1 MVASAAWFAEAFAT
15 AFNKEWDL
23 LSDAIKLELTTSTW
37 AVDTDTMNYQND
49 ITNEVASAIYTAG
62 GELLANDTFTYTAG
76 TNTWKYTSDPVPWT
90 NVTFTTRYG
99 AIYDS
104 TPGVAASNPLIL
116 FEDWG
121 GDQTVNAAN
130 FTVTPAAAGWATI
143 TV

>member
-1 MVASAAWFAEAFAT
+1 MVASAAWYAHAFSA
-15 AFNKEWDL
+15 AFNKEINLTGDN
-23 LSDAIKLELTTSTW
+23 IKLELMTSAYTPS
-37 AVDTDTMNYQND
+37 TDNDDYQND
-49 ITNEVASAIYTAG
+49 LTNEVASANYTAG
-62 GELLANDTFTYTAG
+62 GTQLANDTFTYTGA
-76 TNTWKYTSDPVPWT
+76 TNTWKYTSDPVAWT

-104 TPGVAASNPLIL
+104 TPGAAASNPLIL

-143 TV
+143 VV